1 MSSEMSLLHF
11 DYNEA
16 SEKVLIGQG
25 EYGKIFKS
33 KFNSEFVALKVMD
46 YIDEKDIKKEAK
58 FLAKLNHPNIIQIK
72 GICLTESCIM
82 MEFMWL
88 DLQLYRSINV
98 VHSVNDLLLQL
109 SKPSSHGYDFT
120 ILKLAQ
126 GILNGLSFLHEL
138 GVAQRDLK
146 PSNILVNNP
155 KKTSARLQAKLGH
168 FGESW
173 GNIVEATECMKTHT
187 INVYKG

>member
-1 MSSEMSLLHF
+1 
-11 DYNEA
+11 
-16 SEKVLIGQG
+16 
-25 EYGKIFKS
+25 
-33 KFNSEFVALKVMD
+33 MD
-46 YIDEKDIKKEAK
+46 NVDKKDIKKEAK

-126 GILNGLSFLHEL
+126 GILNGLSFLLEL
-138 GVAQRDLK
+138 GVAHRNLK
-146 PSNILVNNP
+146 PNNILVNNP
-155 KKTSARLQAKLGH
+155 KHTPTFYKLTYLIL
-168 FGESW
+168 ESRGRILRKLLNVW
-173 GNIVEATECMKTHT
+173 RRIQSMSTRASLIWILNLLGNMWYWDKH
-187 INVYKG
+187 